1 MVNALATRWPTV
13 AGAIHFIVMLPF
25 HRLQSICTV
34 AFENSLLKTS
44 LPAAVSLHSPAAP
57 AAGSP

>member
-44 LPAAVSLHSPAAP
+44 LPAAV
-57 AAGSP
+57 